1 MIRDTKTFSLSDTE
15 EPGDTS
21 LRGAHKDS
29 RHWKLMKQ
37 RRSRAVPWDFDIAV
51 LVMTRLLKPIL

>member
-1 MIRDTKTFSLSDTE
+1 MISNAKTFSLSDTE
-15 EPGDTS
+15 EPGDT